1 MISPEEVALHL
12 TDYSVEKEDGLIDVL
27 QGRLQFAIL
36 DQIDHMINYAGFG
49 NPKEVEKIILTQ
61 VKMSIESFG
70 PEQVSLEDL
79 K

>member
-1 MISPEEVALHL
+1 MISPIEIENHI
-12 TDYSVEKEDGLIDVL
+12 TEYSIKKEDDVIDIL
-27 QGRLQFAIL
+27 QARLQFAIL

-70 PEQVSLEDL
+70 PEQVSVEDL
-79 K
+79 R

>member
-1 MISPEEVALHL
+1 MISPIEIENHV
-12 TDYSVEKEDGLIDVL
+12 TEYSIKKEDDMIDIL
-27 QGRLQFAIL
+27 QARLQFAIL

-70 PEQVSLEDL
+70 PEQVSPEDL

>member
-1 MISPEEVALHL
+1 MISPEEVELHL

-36 DQIDHMINYAGFG
+36 DQIDHMVNYSGFG
-49 NPKEVEKIILTQ
+49 NPKEVEKIIIRQ
-61 VKMSIESFG
+61 VKMYIESFN
-70 PEQVSLEDL
+70 PEQNSLEDL

>member
-36 DQIDHMINYAGFG
+36 DQIDHMVNYAGFG
-49 NPKEVEKIILTQ
+49 NPKEIEKIITRQ
-61 VKMSIESFG
+61 VKMYIESFN
-70 PEQVSLEDL
+70 PEQVSVEDL

>member
-1 MISPEEVALHL
+1 MLSPEEVELHL

-36 DQIDHMINYAGFG
+36 DQIDHMVNYAGFG
-49 NPKEVEKIILTQ
+49 NPKQVEKIILTQ
-61 VKMSIESFG
+61 VKMSIESFA
-70 PEQVSLEDL
+70 PKHVSLEDL

>member
-1 MISPEEVALHL
+1 MISPIEIENHI
-12 TDYSVEKEDGLIDVL
+12 TEYSIKKEDDVIDIL
-27 QGRLQFAIL
+27 QARLQFAIL

>member
-1 MISPEEVALHL
+1 MISPEEVKLHL

-36 DQIDHMINYAGFG
+36 DQIDHMVNYAGFG
-49 NPKEVEKIILTQ
+49 NPKEVEKIIIRQ
-61 VKMSIESFG
+61 VKMYIESFN
-70 PEQVSLEDL
+70 PEQVSVEDL